1 MKPAIEL
8 ERYEI
13 EELSY
18 VRSVDNEDLESDNLK
33 LAIESGMTEDRK
45 KRQGH
50 IKSKIC

>member
-18 VRSVDNEDLESDNLK
+18 VRSVDNEDLGSDNLK
-33 LAIESGMTEDRK
+33 LADRK
-45 KRQGH
+45 
-50 IKSKIC
+50 SVV